1 MTTTGTV
8 KWFDSKKGY
17 GFIATDEGTDVF
29 MHYSNIRMKGFRFL
43 EPGDIV
49 EYSTEINKKG
59 TYAVE
64 VVPVLTAKKMR
75 EKARKDHMHL
85 ELFKDAYGIQKW
97 LVVDEGGI
105 IQSSE
110 QGMSLEELNEYFS

>member
-1 MTTTGTV
+1 MTTTMKTTGTV

-17 GFIATDEGTDVF
+17 GFIEKDNGTDVF
-29 MHYSNIRMKGFRFL
+29 MHQSNIRMKGFRFL

-49 EYSTEINKKG
+49 EYSAEVNEKG

-64 VVPVLTAKKMR
+64 VVPVLTVKMMR

-85 ELFKDAYGIQKW
+85 E
-97 LVVDEGGI
+97 
-105 IQSSE
+105 
-110 QGMSLEELNEYFS
+110 